1 MDDFGSAYSSLSSLR
16 RFPLSLLQIRRSL
29 AAQFDEEPRDIA
41 IVAATID
48 LAHALGWGVVAHG
61 VETAGQ
67 LARMPELGCGFVQD
81 FYLSRPVTGGE
92 VSALL
97 DAGSL
102 L

>member
-48 LAHALGWGVVAHG
+48 LV
-61 VETAGQ
+61 
-67 LARMPELGCGFVQD
+67 F
-81 FYLSRPVTGGE
+81 
-92 VSALL
+92 
-97 DAGSL
+97 
-102 L
+102 